1 LRRARCRVDLRLYV
15 LTDREAARR
24 SHEEQVE
31 AAIDGGATAI
41 QLRDK
46 VLPDRDLIAVGD
58 RVAAL
63 CRRAGVVFIVNDRA
77 HLALDCGAD
86 GVHVGPDDLP
96 VSAARQIVGPRKIVG
111 GSAGTIEE
119 AQRVQSDGADYL
131 GVGSVY
137 ATTSKSDAGEAIGLD
152 RLVEIVR
159 AVQIPVVGIGGI
171 TPETAA
177 AVIRAGAAGVAVIAA
192 VVGQPDIAAASRR
205 LRERIDA
212 ARNGC

>member
-1 LRRARCRVDLRLYV
+1 LCRARCRVDLRLYV
-15 LTDREAARR
+15 LTDRDIARR

-46 VLPDRDLIAVGD
+46 VLPDRDLIAVGR

-77 HLALDCGAD
+77 HLAVDCGAD
-86 GVHVGPDDLP
+86 GVHVGSDDLP
-96 VSAARQIVGPRKIVG
+96 VSAARQIVGPRKNVG
-111 GSAGTIEE
+111 ASAGTIEE
-119 AQRVQSDGADYL
+119 AQRAQSDGADYL

>member
-1 LRRARCRVDLRLYV
+1 
-15 LTDREAARR
+15 
-24 SHEEQVE
+24 
-31 AAIDGGATAI
+31 
-41 QLRDK
+41 
-46 VLPDRDLIAVGD
+46 VGR

-77 HLALDCGAD
+77 HLAVDCGAD

-111 GSAGTIEE
+111 ASAGTIEE
-119 AQRVQSDGADYL
+119 AQRAQFDGADYL